1 MKKYKYTIFDRFV
14 ADWKQKCES
23 LTLELESSQK
33 ESRLAA
39 AEIFKLK
46 AQYQEGQESLESL
59 CRENKA
65 LAEEIRDLMDQLG
78 EGSKTVHEVEK
89 QRKRLEVE
97 KDELQLTLEEAERA
111 LENQEAKIVFTQLEL
126 SNARQ
131 EIEARLHEKEEEFEN
146 TR

>member
-1 MKKYKYTIFDRFV
+1 MAPFFLDLR
-14 ADWKQKCES
+14 DPS
-23 LTLELESSQK
+23 LQAPASDCPCSFSSGPDP
-33 ESRLAA
+33 LAPPW
-39 AEIFKLK
+39 
-46 AQYQEGQESLESL
+46 AQWHLSSV
-59 CRENKA
+59 
-65 LAEEIRDLMDQLG
+65 
-78 EGSKTVHEVEK
+78 SKTVHEVEK